1 MSDAQRRTRKF
12 TSGTVVLKFSRVRLM
27 WPESDRT
34 QDILRDVAGGDQQAV
49 NRLMDRHREAVR
61 RMVQLR
67 LDHAVARR
75 VDASDVVQDVMLE
88 ASQRLTDYL
97 RNPGMPFHLWLRQ
110 LALDRII
117 DMHRRHRG
125 AQRRSVD
132 REQNFSGVGSDEQ
145 SAADLA
151 ALLRDAELTPAA
163 AALRK
168 ELQTR
173 FVAAL
178 QQMDEGD
185 REIIVMRH
193 FEHLGNSEAAEAL
206 GLSAP
211 AAGMRYLRAIRRLR
225 ELLGGDDS
233 SLAGG

>member
-1 MSDAQRRTRKF
+1 
-12 TSGTVVLKFSRVRLM
+12 M

-173 FVAAL
+173 FVEAL

>member
-1 MSDAQRRTRKF
+1 MLFRS
-12 TSGTVVLKFSRVRLM
+12 
-27 WPESDRT
+27 
-34 QDILRDVAGGDQQAV
+34 
-49 NRLMDRHREAVR
+49 NRLMDRHRDAVR

-88 ASQRLTDYL
+88 ASQRLSDYL
-97 RNPGMPFHLWLRQ
+97 KNPGMPFHLWLRQ

-132 REQNFSGVGSDEQ
+132 REQNFSGVGNDEQ

-168 ELQTR
+168 ELQAR
-173 FVAAL
+173 FVTAL

>member
-1 MSDAQRRTRKF
+1 
-12 TSGTVVLKFSRVRLM
+12 M
-27 WPESDRT
+27 WPEGEQT
-34 QDILRDVAGGDQQAV
+34 QDLLKSVAGGDASAV

-61 RMVQLR
+61 RMIQMR

-88 ASQRLTDYL
+88 ASQRLSDYL
-97 RNPGMPFHLWLRQ
+97 QNPGMPFHLWLRQ
-110 LALDRII
+110 LAKDRII

-125 AQRRSVD
+125 AKRRSVD
-132 REQNFSGVGSDEQ
+132 REQNLSGLGQDEQ

-168 ELQTR
+168 EMEER
-173 FVAAL
+173 FMVAL
-178 QQMDEGD
+178 DQLEEND

-193 FEHLGNSEAAEAL
+193 FEHLGNSDVAEAL
-206 GLSAP
+206 GLSPP
-211 AAGMRYLRAIRRLR
+211 AAGMRYLRAIRRLK
-225 ELLGGDDS
+225 EILGGEDNS
-233 SLAGG
+233 MSLEST

>member
-1 MSDAQRRTRKF
+1 
-12 TSGTVVLKFSRVRLM
+12 M
-27 WPESDRT
+27 WPEGEQT
-34 QDILRDVAGGDQQAV
+34 QDLLKSVAGGDASAV
-49 NRLMDRHREAVR
+49 NRLMDRHRDAVR
-61 RMVQLR
+61 RMIQMR

-97 RNPGMPFHLWLRQ
+97 QNPGMPFHLWLRQ
-110 LALDRII
+110 LAKDRII

-125 AQRRSVD
+125 AKRRSVD
-132 REQNFSGVGSDEQ
+132 REQNLSGLGQDEQ

-168 ELQTR
+168 EMEER
-173 FVAAL
+173 FMVAL
-178 QQMDEGD
+178 DQLEEND

-193 FEHLGNSEAAEAL
+193 FEHLGNSDVAEAL
-206 GLSAP
+206 GLSPP
-211 AAGMRYLRAIRRLR
+211 AAGMRYLRAIRRLK
-225 ELLGGDDS
+225 EILGGEDNS
-233 SLAGG
+233 VSIETT